1 MDPRFTVLPPRRRS
15 AVSAAVSAG
24 LHLGAF
30 VGAIGAVQAGVL
42 ERPPPPQRSLTFV
55 MMLSRELPPPI
66 VAGAPLDAAPATVA
80 PVHLADEPVQTAA
93 PPVPEPP
100 APAPETTEA
109 ATPMPPSAKPSAI
122 ILGDI
127 SGATGRAGP
136 VVGAFDR
143 PSAQRANAPRST
155 AATASTGFGADRPA
169 ARPVHHVQ
177 AVQAG
182 GFELARASTTPAV
195 VAPPEPIETPVEI
208 IFKPTPEYTDEAIAL
223 RIQGDVVL
231 EVEFAASSNIQVLR
245 VVSGLG
251 HGLDEAAVRA
261 AARIRFKP
269 ATRAGSPVDV
279 RARVHIVFR
288 LP

>member
-1 MDPRFTVLPPRRRS
+1 
-15 AVSAAVSAG
+15 
-24 LHLGAF
+24 
-30 VGAIGAVQAGVL
+30 
-42 ERPPPPQRSLTFV
+42 
-55 MMLSRELPPPI
+55 MMLSRELPPLD
-66 VAGAPLDAAPATVA
+66 VAGAPLDVA
-80 PVHLADEPVQTAA
+80 PTAVVPVRPADEPVQPKA

-100 APAPETTEA
+100 EPALETPEA
-109 ATPMPPSAKPSAI
+109 ATPMLPSAEPSAI
-122 ILGDI
+122 VPGDI

-143 PSAQRANAPRST
+143 PSAQRSD
-155 AATASTGFGADRPA
+155 AARPIEAASAGFSAGRRA

-182 GFELARASTTPAV
+182 GFELVRASPTPAV
-195 VAPPEPIETPVEI
+195 AAPSEPIETPVEI
-208 IFKPTPEYTDEAIAL
+208 VFKPTPDYTDEAIAL
-223 RIQGDVVL
+223 KVQGDIVL
-231 EVEFAASSNIQVLR
+231 EVEFAASGDVRVLR

-269 ATRAGSPVDV
+269 ATRAGSPVGV
-279 RARVHIVFR
+279 RAMVHIVFS